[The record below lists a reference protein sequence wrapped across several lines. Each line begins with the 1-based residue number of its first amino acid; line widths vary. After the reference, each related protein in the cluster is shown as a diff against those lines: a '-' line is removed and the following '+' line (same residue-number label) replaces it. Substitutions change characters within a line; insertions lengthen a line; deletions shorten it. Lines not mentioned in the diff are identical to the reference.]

1 MNYGYGQAMPWSY
14 GSQWGGQPPM
24 GGGFGM
30 GSGFPSMNFPMTPG
44 MGAPGMG
51 MGAPGMG
58 FGYGPSNWMN
68 FGTFPSTGF
77 GFGWSPMTDEELA
90 YFVEQSIDNDPSIPA
105 DANIDVAVQDGVVTL
120 TGTVP
125 NKRIKHA
132 AGDDAWWLPQ
142 VIDVH
147 NTIQVQPRK
156 QRAGMMATR
165 TEGQSARRG
174 ATGR

>member
-1 MNYGYGQAMPWSY
+1 MNYGFGQAMPWSY
-14 GSQWGGQPPM
+14 GSQWGGQSPM
-24 GGGFGM
+24 GGGFGT
-30 GSGFPSMNFPMTPG
+30 GYGFPTMNFPMSGG
-44 MGAPGMG
+44 MGNT
-51 MGAPGMG
+51 GMG
-58 FGYGPSNWMN
+58 FGYGPSNWTN

-77 GFGWSPMTDEELA
+77 GYGWAPMTDDELG

-105 DANIDVAVQDGVVTL
+105 DANIDVDVQDGVVTL

-156 QRAGMMATR
+156 QRAGLMASR
-165 TEGQSARRG
+165 TTGQSGRRG
-174 ATGR
+174 TAGR